1 MSAITSSKSGRAL
14 AAAVTAI
21 TLAAPLAA
29 HASGPGFAQC
39 RSTAAV
45 DFAGTIVEAAVATP
59 ALSTLTSLVVAAGL
73 ADALAAP
80 GDLTVF
86 APTNDAFGAIP
97 GTVLDAIGKDLNVLT
112 AVLTYHVVPRHVDP
126 RKPVTVKLETLQGQT
141 LFAGWDRDSGATM
154 INQSKAD
161 CTAVRTT
168 NGTVW
173 IVDSVLLPR
182 LR

>member
-1 MSAITSSKSGRAL
+1 ML
-14 AAAVTAI
+14 
-21 TLAAPLAA
+21 
-29 HASGPGFAQC
+29 F
-39 RSTAAV
+39 RS
-45 DFAGTIVEAAVATP
+45 
-59 ALSTLTSLVVAAGL
+59 
-73 ADALAAP
+73 
-80 GDLTVF
+80 
-86 APTNDAFGAIP
+86 FGAIP

-173 IVDSVLLPR
+173 IVDSVLLPQFR
-182 LR
+182 